1 MKNYQKGLL
10 LLALV
15 PGFGLTSCGDE
26 SPWSGSD
33 ETGGIALNLES
44 DGRLM
49 RHGTRADD
57 TQCPIVPDAN
67 AFGIKLTKSDN
78 TYSKT
83 WSSLDGFNKESEFPI
98 GDYTIE
104 ATYGDVAEQ
113 GFERPCFKGTNTLHV
128 SPGTTTPVNVT
139 ATLANAMVTLRY
151 TDAFL
156 ANYSTYSAAIE
167 TPNHSEPV
175 LFPQGETR
183 SAFID
188 PTGEGYSELVL
199 TLTNDQG
206 QTVNLRPAKFVAQ
219 ARRNYVITVNVTGN
233 VSKGDA
239 VLEIGFEEEVTK
251 ETITIS
257 LGDELFT
264 SPAPE
269 VRPTGF
275 TVGTPVDLME
285 YDELAVSPQFDLYA
299 FGGFSEVNLKVANT
313 NGTYVPAFGSN
324 VNLVNADA
332 TTQAQLA
339 DAGVKVSGLFR
350 NPDKMAVVN
359 VKNFLG
365 NLPAG
370 EYSVKVEVVD
380 ALGRLS
386 TETVENPVELTAN
399 VTKTEYSIVSAGN
412 IDYLANEA
420 QVVVNTNS
428 QQLKNRIKFRVNNAE
443 ATVKSVTEGGAAP
456 APKRT
461 RTRADLPYTYT
472 YTLDVPQ
479 ATTASVAVES
489 SYGKLKATANVAVN
503 GPAYEVVSDAFARF
517 AVFGI
522 ETDNAE
528 MKEYLTK
535 NLTVYNGNAAVTP
548 GNITRDVQNGFIT
561 VKGLSAGKAY
571 EGYILKLND
580 VFEKSV
586 PSFTTE
592 AETDVPNGNF
602 SENGDHIY
610 FNKIETGGKFGT
622 GLAGSTYQWTT
633 TIDRYAPA
641 GWASLNAKTA
651 YSGSNPLNTW
661 FVVPSTYL
669 DNGVCVIRT
678 VGYHHNG
685 TVPDLDKG
693 GLKTYNGKAPGNLE
707 ISEGVLF
714 LGSYSFDGTEH
725 RENGVPFSS
734 RPMSMTFDY
743 KYSPLSGHQA
753 QADLIVLDNN
763 NNVIASQTA
772 YLSASPDMQTRTI
785 NIASYPFGKKASK
798 LYVRFR
804 SMRDDTEP
812 ALNIPSGSSLSISG
826 YNGLTNNIPANEYK
840 AFAVG
845 SVLTLDNVKLG
856 YADAVT
862 VTVASDINNKHKK

>member
-15 PGFGLTSCGDE
+15 PGLGLTSCGDE

-269 VRPTGF
+269 VRPTNF
-275 TVGTPVDLME
+275 TVGTPIDLME

-299 FGGFSEVNLKVANT
+299 FGGFREVNLKVANT

-359 VKNFLG
+359 VKDFLG

-443 ATVKSVTEGGAAP
+443 ATVKSVTESGAAP

-479 ATTASVAVES
+479 ATTAEVAVES
-489 SYGKLKATANVAVN
+489 SYGKLKATANVTVN

-535 NLTVYNGNAAVTP
+535 NLTVYNGSAAVTP

-561 VKGLSAGKAY
+561 VKGLSAGRAY
-571 EGYILKLND
+571 DNISLKLGD
-580 VFEKSV
+580 GFEKQV

-592 AETDVPNGNF
+592 AEVAVPNG
-602 SENGDHIY
+602 D
-610 FNKIETGGKFGT
+610 FGT
-622 GLAGSTYQWTT
+622 AGRRIQIGDLQVGGEYYVTLFTNHHHTSS
-633 TIDRYAPA
+633 IDRTEPQ
-641 GWASLNAKTA
+641 GWATVNDLTA
-651 YSGSNPLNTW
+651 YANSSNKNTW
-661 FVVPSTYL
+661 YIVPSMFL
-669 DNGVCVIRT
+669 DNGVATVRS
-678 VGYHHNG
+678 VGYNHNG
-685 TVPDLDKG
+685 ANIDRTGSAASTTYYSTAAPGDNQLDKASG
-693 GLKTYNGKAPGNLE
+693 E
-707 ISEGVLF
+707 LF
-714 LGSYSFDGTEH
+714 LGTYTFDGTEH
-725 RENGVPFSS
+725 RTKGTAFAS
-734 RPMSMTFDY
+734 RPLSVSFEY
-743 KYSPLSGHQA
+743 KYSPVNGEQA
-753 QADLIVLDNN
+753 QADVEVFDESGMVLASGMTLI
-763 NNVIASQTA
+763 
-772 YLSASPDMQTRTI
+772 SASSNMTTKTI
-785 NIASYPFGKKASK
+785 ELPKYAFGKKAAK
-798 LYVRFR
+798 LYISFR
-804 SMRDDTEP
+804 STKAGTIP
-812 ALNIPSGSSLSISG
+812 AINIPSGGELNEG
-826 YNGLTNNIPANEYK
+826 TGRNGTTLPANTYH
-840 AFAVG
+840 AFAKG
-845 SVLTLDNVKLG
+845 SELTIDNVKVSYDG
-856 YADAVT
+856 VPT
-862 VTVASDINNKHKK
+862 ITK

>member
-15 PGFGLTSCGDE
+15 PGLGLTGCSDE

-33 ETGGIALNLES
+33 DMGGIVLNLES

-83 WSSLDGFNKESEFPI
+83 WSSLEGFNKESEFPI

-104 ATYGDVAEQ
+104 ASYGDVTEQ

-139 ATLANAMVTLRY
+139 ATLANAMVTIKY

-167 TPNHSEPV
+167 TPSHSEPV

-188 PTGEGYSELVL
+188 PTGEGYTELVL

-219 ARRNYVITVNVTGN
+219 PRRNYVITVNVTGN

-275 TVGTPVDLME
+275 TVGTPVELME

-299 FGGFSEVNLKVANT
+299 FGGFSEVNLKVTNT

-386 TETVENPVELTAN
+386 TETVENPVELTAT
-399 VTKTEYSIVSAGN
+399 VTKTEYSIISAGN

-443 ATVKSVTEGGAAP
+443 ATVKSVTEVGAAP

-461 RTRADLPYTYT
+461 RTRAELPYTYT

-489 SYGKLKATANVAVN
+489 SYGKLKATANVTVN

-571 EGYILKLND
+571 EGYSLKLND
-580 VFEKSV
+580 VFEKPV

-610 FNKIETGGKFGT
+610 FNNINTGGAFGT
-622 GLAGSTYQWTT
+622 LITYQWTT

-641 GWASLNAKTA
+641 GWATLNAKTA
-651 YSGSNPLNTW
+651 YSGSNPMNTW
-661 FVVPSTYL
+661 FVEPSTYL
-669 DNGVCVIRT
+669 DNGVCVVRT

-685 TVPDLDKG
+685 TLPAKDTGNG
-693 GLKTYNGKAPGNLE
+693 GFKTYCGNAPGNLN

-714 LGSYSFDGTEH
+714 LGSYNFDGTEH
-725 RENGVPFSS
+725 RENGMAFSS

-743 KYSPLSGHQA
+743 KYSPLNGHQA
-753 QADLIVLDNN
+753 QADLIVLDTNN
-763 NNVIASQTA
+763 DVIASQTA
-772 YLSASPDMQTRTI
+772 YLSACPDMQTRTI
-785 NIASYPFGKKASK
+785 KIASYPFGKKASK

-812 ALNIPSGSSLSISG
+812 ALNIPSGSALSISG
-826 YNGLTNNIPANEYK
+826 YNGATNNIPANEYK

-856 YADAVT
+856 YADAAT
-862 VTVASDINNKHKK
+862 VTAAPRRNNKNK

>member
-1 MKNYQKGLL
+1 M
-10 LLALV
+10 
-15 PGFGLTSCGDE
+15 
-26 SPWSGSD
+26 
-33 ETGGIALNLES
+33 
-44 DGRLM
+44 
-49 RHGTRADD
+49 
-57 TQCPIVPDAN
+57 
-67 AFGIKLTKSDN
+67 
-78 TYSKT
+78 
-83 WSSLDGFNKESEFPI
+83 
-98 GDYTIE
+98 
-104 ATYGDVAEQ
+104 
-113 GFERPCFKGTNTLHV
+113 
-128 SPGTTTPVNVT
+128 NVT

-188 PTGEGYSELVL
+188 PTGEGYTELVL

-219 ARRNYVITVNVTGN
+219 PRRNYVITVNVTGN

-269 VRPTGF
+269 VRPVNF
-275 TVGTPVDLME
+275 TVGTAIDLME
-285 YDELAVSPQFDLYA
+285 YDELPVSPQFDLYA
-299 FGGFSEVNLKVANT
+299 FGGFREVNLKVANT

-420 QVVVNTNS
+420 KVVVNTNS

-443 ATVKSVTEGGAAP
+443 AAVKSVTEGGAAP

-479 ATTASVAVES
+479 ATTAEVAVES
-489 SYGKLKATANVAVN
+489 SYGKLKATANVTVN

-522 ETDNAE
+522 ETENAE

-571 EGYILKLND
+571 EGYSLKLND
-580 VFEKSV
+580 VFEKPV

-592 AETDVPNGNF
+592 AETDVPNGSF

-610 FNKIETGGKFGT
+610 FNKIDTGGKFGT

-714 LGSYSFDGTEH
+714 LGSYSFDGNEH

-763 NNVIASQTA
+763 NNVIASQTE
-772 YLSASPDMQTRTI
+772 YLSACPDMQTRTI
-785 NIASYPFGKKASK
+785 KIANYPFGKKASK

-804 SMRDDTEP
+804 SMRDDTQP
-812 ALNIPSGSSLSISG
+812 ALNIPSGSSLNISG
-826 YNGLTNNIPANEYK
+826 YNGLTNKIPANEYK

-856 YADAVT
+856 YADAAT
-862 VTVASDINNKHKK
+862 VTAAPRRNNKKK

>member
-1 MKNYQKGLL
+1 M
-10 LLALV
+10 ALV
-15 PGFGLTSCGDE
+15 PGLGLTSCGDE

-33 ETGGIALNLES
+33 ETGGIVLNLES

-139 ATLANAMVTLRY
+139 ATLANAMVTIKY

-188 PTGEGYSELVL
+188 PTGEGYTELVL

-219 ARRNYVITVNVTGN
+219 PRRNYVITVNVTGN

-275 TVGTPVDLME
+275 TVGTPVELME

-299 FGGFSEVNLKVANT
+299 FGGFREVNLKVANT
-313 NGTYVPAFGSN
+313 NGTYVPAFGTN
-324 VNLVNADA
+324 VNLINADA
-332 TTQAQLA
+332 TTQVQLA

-359 VKNFLG
+359 VKNFVG

-386 TETVENPVELTAN
+386 TETVENPVELTAT
-399 VTKTEYSIVSAGN
+399 VTKTEYSIISAGN

-461 RTRADLPYTYT
+461 RTRAELPYTYT

-489 SYGKLKATANVAVN
+489 SYGKLKATANVTVN

-561 VKGLSAGKAY
+561 VKGLSAGRAY
-571 EGYILKLND
+571 DNISLKLGD
-580 VFEKSV
+580 GFEKAL

-592 AETDVPNGNF
+592 AEVAVPNG
-602 SENGDHIY
+602 D
-610 FNKIETGGKFGT
+610 FGT
-622 GLAGSTYQWTT
+622 AGRRIQIGGLMVGGEYKVDVGLIKGTYHHTSS
-633 TIDRYAPA
+633 IDRTEPE
-641 GWASLNAKTA
+641 GWATVNDLTA
-651 YSGSNPLNTW
+651 YTNSSNKNTW
-661 FVVPSTYL
+661 FIVPSMFL
-669 DNGVCVIRT
+669 DNGVSVVRS
-678 VGYHHNG
+678 VGYNHNG
-685 TVPDLDKG
+685 ETPATSG
-693 GLKTYNGKAPGNLE
+693 GQFNIKYYCENAPSNSQLEKAAGE
-707 ISEGVLF
+707 LF
-714 LGSYSFDGTEH
+714 LGTYSYDGAEH
-725 RENGVPFSS
+725 RIKGTVFAS
-734 RPMSMTFDY
+734 RPLSVSFDY
-743 KYSPLSGHQA
+743 KYIPVNGEQA
-753 QADLIVLDNN
+753 QADVEVIDESGSVL
-763 NNVIASQTA
+763 ASGSML
-772 YLSASPDMQTRTI
+772 LSASADMQNKTI
-785 NIASYPFGKKASK
+785 RLSNYVFGKKASK
-798 LYVRFR
+798 LYISFR
-804 SMRDDTEP
+804 STKSGAVP
-812 ALNIPSGSSLSISG
+812 AINIPTGGSLDEGQALGNKTISA
-826 YNGLTNNIPANEYK
+826 NGYK
-840 AFAVG
+840 AFAKG
-845 SVLTLDNVKLG
+845 SELTIDNVKVSYDG
-856 YADAVT
+856 VPT
-862 VTVASDINNKHKK
+862 ITK

>member
-15 PGFGLTSCGDE
+15 PGLGLTGCSDE

-33 ETGGIALNLES
+33 DMGGIALNLES

-83 WSSLDGFNKESEFPI
+83 WSSLEGFNKESEFPI
-98 GDYTIE
+98 GDYTVE
-104 ATYGDVAEQ
+104 ATYGDVTEQ

-151 TDAFL
+151 SDTFL

-188 PTGEGYSELVL
+188 PTGEGYTELVL

-219 ARRNYVITVNVTGN
+219 PRRNYVITVNVTGN

-269 VRPTGF
+269 VRAVNF
-275 TVGTPVDLME
+275 TAGTPVELME

-299 FGGFSEVNLKVANT
+299 FGGFREVNLKVANT

-359 VKNFLG
+359 VKDFLG

-399 VTKTEYSIVSAGN
+399 VAKTEYSIVSAGN

-472 YTLDVPQ
+472 YILDVPQ
-479 ATTASVAVES
+479 ATTAAVAIES
-489 SYGKLKATANVAVN
+489 SYGKLKATANVTVN

-522 ETDNAE
+522 ETENTE

-571 EGYILKLND
+571 DNISLKLGD
-580 VFEKSV
+580 GFEKPV

-592 AETDVPNGNF
+592 AETDVPNGSF
-602 SENGDHIY
+602 SNNGDHIY
-610 FNKIETGGKFGT
+610 FTDINTGGKFRAT
-622 GLAGSTYQWTT
+622 LPPDYQHKT
-633 TIDRYAPA
+633 TIDRYEPA
-641 GWASLNAKTA
+641 NWATLNAFTA
-651 YSGSNPLNTW
+651 YAGSTNMNTW

-669 DNGVCVIRT
+669 DGGTCIVRT

-685 TVPDLDKG
+685 TDPARDNFAFA
-693 GLKTYNGKAPGNLE
+693 TYNRNAPGELNRSVGE
-707 ISEGVLF
+707 LF
-714 LGSYSFDGTEH
+714 LGSYSFSGTES
-725 RENGVPFSS
+725 RQNGIDFTA
-734 RPMSMTFDY
+734 RPMTVSFDY
-743 KYSPLSGHQA
+743 KYSPLNGEQA
-753 QADLIVLDNN
+753 QADVQVLDVSNS
-763 NNVIASQTA
+763 VIASHTE
-772 YLSASPDMQTRTI
+772 YLSASADMVTKTI
-785 NIASYPFGKKASK
+785 KIANYPFGKKAAK

-804 SMRDDTEP
+804 SVKEG
-812 ALNIPSGSSLSISG
+812 LNPEISIPTGGDLNDGKTGNSSVD
-826 YNGLTNNIPANEYK
+826 ANSYK
-840 AFAVG
+840 AVAVG

-856 YADAVT
+856 YADAAT
-862 VTVASDINNKHKK
+862 VTAAPRRNNKNK

>member
-15 PGFGLTSCGDE
+15 PGLGLTSCGDE

-98 GDYTIE
+98 GDFTIE

-188 PTGEGYSELVL
+188 PTGEGYTELVL

-219 ARRNYVITVNVTGN
+219 PRRNYVITVNVTGN

-269 VRPTGF
+269 VRPTNF
-275 TVGTPVDLME
+275 TVGTPVELME

-299 FGGFSEVNLKVANT
+299 FGGFREVNLKVANT

-420 QVVVNTNS
+420 KVVVNTNS

-443 ATVKSVTEGGAAP
+443 AAVKSVTEGGAAP

-479 ATTASVAVES
+479 ATTAEVAVES
-489 SYGKLKATANVAVN
+489 SYGKLKATANVTVN

-571 EGYILKLND
+571 EGYSLKLGD
-580 VFEKSV
+580 GFEKPV

-592 AETDVPNGNF
+592 AETDVPNGQF
-602 SENGDHIY
+602 SENGEHIY

-693 GLKTYNGKAPGNLE
+693 GFKTYNGKAPGNLE

-714 LGSYSFDGTEH
+714 LGSYSFDGNEH

-763 NNVIASQTA
+763 NNVIASQTE
-772 YLSASPDMQTRTI
+772 YLSACPDMQTRTI
-785 NIASYPFGKKASK
+785 KIANYPFGKKASK

-804 SMRDDTEP
+804 SMRDDTQP
-812 ALNIPSGSSLSISG
+812 ALNIPSGSSLNISG

-856 YADAVT
+856 YADAAT
-862 VTVASDINNKHKK
+862 VTAAPRRNNKNK

>member
-15 PGFGLTSCGDE
+15 PGLGLTSCGDE

-33 ETGGIALNLES
+33 ETGGIVLNLES

-104 ATYGDVAEQ
+104 ATYGDIAEQ

-139 ATLANAMVTLRY
+139 ATLANAMVTIKY

-188 PTGEGYSELVL
+188 PTGEGYTELVL

-219 ARRNYVITVNVTGN
+219 PRRNYVITVNVTGN

-269 VRPTGF
+269 VRPTRF
-275 TVGTPVDLME
+275 TVGTPVELME

-299 FGGFSEVNLKVANT
+299 FGGFREVNLKVANT
-313 NGTYVPAFGSN
+313 NGTYVPAFGTN
-324 VNLVNADA
+324 VNLINADA

-386 TETVENPVELTAN
+386 TETVENPVELTAT
-399 VTKTEYSIVSAGN
+399 VTKTEYSIISAGN

-443 ATVKSVTEGGAAP
+443 ATIKSVTEGGAAP

-461 RTRADLPYTYT
+461 RTRAELPYTYT

-489 SYGKLKATANVAVN
+489 SYGKLKATANVTVN

-561 VKGLSAGKAY
+561 VKGLSAGRAY
-571 EGYILKLND
+571 EGYSLKLND
-580 VFEKSV
+580 VFEKPV

-592 AETDVPNGNF
+592 AETDVPNGQF
-602 SENGDHIY
+602 SENGEHIY
-610 FNKIETGGKFGT
+610 FNKIETGGKFGVF
-622 GLAGSTYQWTT
+622 GTYQQYSN
-633 TIDRYAPA
+633 IDRYAPA
-641 GWASLNAKTA
+641 GWATLNPLTA
-651 YSGSNPLNTW
+651 YSGSNPQNTW
-661 FVVPSTYL
+661 FIVPSTYI
-669 DNGVCVIRT
+669 DNGACVVRT

-685 TVPDLDKG
+685 TLPNVDRGNQTYCGNAASNL
-693 GLKTYNGKAPGNLE
+693 LKSAGE
-707 ISEGVLF
+707 LF
-714 LGSYSFDGTEH
+714 LGSYSFDGTSN
-725 RENGVPFSS
+725 RENGIPFAS
-734 RPMSMTFDY
+734 RPMSLTFDY
-743 KYSPLSGHQA
+743 KYSPLHGNQA
-753 QADLIVLDNN
+753 QVDIQVFDTSNTL
-763 NNVIASQTA
+763 IASETS
-772 YLSASPDMQTRTI
+772 YLSASADMISHTI
-785 NIASYPFGKKASK
+785 KIANYPFGKKAAK
-798 LYVRFR
+798 LFVQFR
-804 SMRDDTEP
+804 SIRADTDP
-812 ALNIPSGSSLSISG
+812 APNIPSGGGL
-826 YNGLTNNIPANEYK
+826 NGGGVAGSTLATNSYK
-840 AFAVG
+840 AVAVG

-856 YADAVT
+856 YADAAT
-862 VTVASDINNKHKK
+862 VTAAPRRNNKNK

>member
-1 MKNYQKGLL
+1 M
-10 LLALV
+10 ALV
-15 PGFGLTSCGDE
+15 PGLGLTSCGDE

-33 ETGGIALNLES
+33 ETGGIVLNLES

-67 AFGIKLTKSDN
+67 AFSIKLTKSDN

-139 ATLANAMVTLRY
+139 ATLANAMVTIKY

-188 PTGEGYSELVL
+188 PTGEGYTELVL

-219 ARRNYVITVNVTGN
+219 PRRNYVITVNVTGN

-275 TVGTPVDLME
+275 TVGTPVELME

-299 FGGFSEVNLKVANT
+299 FGGFREVNLKVANT
-313 NGTYVPAFGSN
+313 NGTYVPAFGTN
-324 VNLVNADA
+324 VNLINADA
-332 TTQAQLA
+332 TTQVQLA

-386 TETVENPVELTAN
+386 TETVENPVELTAT
-399 VTKTEYSIVSAGN
+399 VTKTEYSIISAGN

-461 RTRADLPYTYT
+461 RTRAELPYTYT

-489 SYGKLKATANVAVN
+489 SYGKLKATANVTVN

-561 VKGLSAGKAY
+561 VKGLSAGRAY
-571 EGYILKLND
+571 DNISLKLGD
-580 VFEKSV
+580 GFEKAV

-592 AETDVPNGNF
+592 AEVAVPNG
-602 SENGDHIY
+602 D
-610 FNKIETGGKFGT
+610 FGT
-622 GLAGSTYQWTT
+622 AGRRIQIGGLMVGGEYKVDVGLIKGTYHHTSS
-633 TIDRYAPA
+633 IDRTEPE
-641 GWASLNAKTA
+641 GWATVNDLTA
-651 YSGSNPLNTW
+651 YTNSSNKNTW
-661 FVVPSTYL
+661 FIVPSMFL
-669 DNGVCVIRT
+669 DNGVSVIRS
-678 VGYHHNG
+678 VGYNHNG
-685 TVPDLDKG
+685 TTPSTSG
-693 GLKTYNGKAPGNLE
+693 GQFNTKYYCENSPSSAQLEKAAGE
-707 ISEGVLF
+707 LF
-714 LGSYSFDGTEH
+714 LGTYSYDGAEH
-725 RENGVPFSS
+725 RIKGTAFSS
-734 RPMSMTFDY
+734 RPLSVSFDY
-743 KYSPLSGHQA
+743 KYIPVNGEQA
-753 QADLIVLDNN
+753 QADVEVIDESGSVL
-763 NNVIASQTA
+763 ASGLML
-772 YLSASPDMQTRTI
+772 LSASADMQNKTI
-785 NIASYPFGKKASK
+785 RLSNYVFGKKASK
-798 LYVRFR
+798 LYINFR
-804 SMRDDTEP
+804 STKSGATP
-812 ALNIPSGSSLSISG
+812 AINIPSGGSLDEGQALGNKTISA
-826 YNGLTNNIPANEYK
+826 NGYK
-840 AFAVG
+840 AFAKG
-845 SVLTLDNVKLG
+845 SELTIDNVKVSYDG
-856 YADAVT
+856 VPT
-862 VTVASDINNKHKK
+862 ITK

>member
-15 PGFGLTSCGDE
+15 PGLGLTSCSDE

-33 ETGGIALNLES
+33 QMGGIALNLES

-83 WSSLDGFNKESEFPI
+83 WSSLEGFNKESEFPI

-104 ATYGDVAEQ
+104 AAYGDVTEQ

-139 ATLANAMVTLRY
+139 ATLANAMVTMRY

-167 TPNHSEPV
+167 TPSHSEPV

-188 PTGEGYSELVL
+188 PTGEGYTELVL

-219 ARRNYVITVNVTGN
+219 PRRNYVITVNVTGN

-269 VRPTGF
+269 VRAVNF
-275 TVGTPVDLME
+275 TVGSPVDLME

-299 FGGFSEVNLKVANT
+299 FGGFREVNLKVANT

-359 VKNFLG
+359 VKDFLG

-399 VTKTEYSIVSAGN
+399 VAKTEYSIVSAGN

-443 ATVKSVTEGGAAP
+443 ATIKSVTEGGAAP

-479 ATTASVAVES
+479 ATTAAVAIES
-489 SYGKLKATANVAVN
+489 AYGKLKATANVTVN
-503 GPAYEVVSDAFARF
+503 GPAYEVVPDAFARF

-522 ETDNAE
+522 ETENAE

-535 NLTVYNGNAAVTP
+535 NLSVYNGSAAVTP

-561 VKGLSAGKAY
+561 VKGLSAGRAY
-571 EGYILKLND
+571 EGYSLKLND
-580 VFEKSV
+580 VFEKPV

-610 FNKIETGGKFGT
+610 FNNINTGGAFGT
-622 GLAGSTYQWTT
+622 IITYQWTT

-641 GWASLNAKTA
+641 GWATLNAKTA
-651 YSGSNPLNTW
+651 YSGSNPMNTW
-661 FVVPSTYL
+661 FVEPSTYL
-669 DNGVCVIRT
+669 DNGVCVVRT

-685 TVPDLDKG
+685 TLPAKDTGNG
-693 GLKTYNGKAPGNLE
+693 GFKTYSGNAPGNLN

-785 NIASYPFGKKASK
+785 KIANYPFGKKASK

-812 ALNIPSGSSLSISG
+812 ALNIPSGSALSISG
-826 YNGLTNNIPANEYK
+826 YNGATNNIPTNEYK

-856 YADAVT
+856 YADAAAVT
-862 VTVASDINNKHKK
+862 AAPRRNNKKK

>member
-15 PGFGLTSCGDE
+15 PGLGLTGCSDE

-33 ETGGIALNLES
+33 DMGGIALNLES

-83 WSSLDGFNKESEFPI
+83 WSSLEGFNKESEFPI

-104 ATYGDVAEQ
+104 ASYGDVTEQ

-139 ATLANAMVTLRY
+139 ATLANAMVTMRY

-167 TPNHSEPV
+167 TPSHSEPV

-188 PTGEGYSELVL
+188 PTGEGYTELVL

-219 ARRNYVITVNVTGN
+219 PRRNYVITVNVTGN

-275 TVGTPVDLME
+275 TVGTPVELME

-299 FGGFSEVNLKVANT
+299 FGGFREVNLKVANT

-359 VKNFLG
+359 VKGFLG

-386 TETVENPVELTAN
+386 TETVENPVELKAN

-479 ATTASVAVES
+479 ATTAAVAIES
-489 SYGKLKATANVAVN
+489 SYGKLKATANVTVN

-535 NLTVYNGNAAVTP
+535 NLTVYNGSAAVTP

-571 EGYILKLND
+571 EGYSLKLGD
-580 VFEKSV
+580 GFEKPV

-592 AETDVPNGNF
+592 AEVAVPNG
-602 SENGDHIY
+602 D
-610 FNKIETGGKFGT
+610 FGT
-622 GLAGSTYQWTT
+622 AGRRIQIGGLMVGGEYKVDAGFIKGTYHHTSS
-633 TIDRYAPA
+633 IDRTEPE
-641 GWASLNAKTA
+641 GWATVNDLTA
-651 YSGSNPLNTW
+651 YTNSSNKNTW
-661 FVVPSTYL
+661 FIAPSMFL
-669 DNGVCVIRT
+669 DNGVSVIRS
-678 VGYHHNG
+678 VGYNHNG
-685 TVPDLDKG
+685 TTPSTSG
-693 GLKTYNGKAPGNLE
+693 GQFNTKYYCENAPSSAQLEKAAGE
-707 ISEGVLF
+707 LF
-714 LGSYSFDGTEH
+714 LGSYSYDGTEH
-725 RENGVPFSS
+725 RIKGTAFSS
-734 RPMSMTFDY
+734 RPLSVSFDY
-743 KYSPLSGHQA
+743 KYIPVNGEQA
-753 QADLIVLDNN
+753 QADVEVIDESGSVL
-763 NNVIASQTA
+763 ASGLML
-772 YLSASPDMQTRTI
+772 LSASADMQNKTI
-785 NIASYPFGKKASK
+785 RLSNYVFGKKASK
-798 LYVRFR
+798 LYINFR
-804 SMRDDTEP
+804 STKSGATP
-812 ALNIPSGSSLSISG
+812 AINIPSGGSLDEGQALGNKTISA
-826 YNGLTNNIPANEYK
+826 NGYK
-840 AFAVG
+840 AFAKG
-845 SVLTLDNVKLG
+845 SELTIDNVKVSYDG
-856 YADAVT
+856 VPT
-862 VTVASDINNKHKK
+862 ITK

>member
-15 PGFGLTSCGDE
+15 PGLGLTSCGDE

-33 ETGGIALNLES
+33 ETGGIALSLES

-104 ATYGDVAEQ
+104 ATYGDVTEQ

-128 SPGTTTPVNVT
+128 SPGATTPVSVT

-269 VRPTGF
+269 VRPVNF
-275 TVGTPVDLME
+275 TVGTAINLME
-285 YDELAVSPQFDLYA
+285 YDELPVSPQFDLYA
-299 FGGFSEVNLKVANT
+299 FGGFSEVNLKVTNT

-420 QVVVNTNS
+420 KVVVNTNS
-428 QQLKNRIKFRVNNAE
+428 QQLKNRIRFRVNNAE
-443 ATVKSVTEGGAAP
+443 ATVKSVTEGAATP

-479 ATTASVAVES
+479 ATTAEVAVES
-489 SYGKLKATANVAVN
+489 SYGKLKATANVTVN

-535 NLTVYNGNAAVTP
+535 NLTVYNGSAAVTP

-561 VKGLSAGKAY
+561 VKGLSAGRAY
-571 EGYILKLND
+571 EGYSLKLGD
-580 VFEKSV
+580 GFEKAV

-592 AETDVPNGNF
+592 AEVAVPNG
-602 SENGDHIY
+602 D
-610 FNKIETGGKFGT
+610 FGT
-622 GLAGSTYQWTT
+622 TGRSIQIGGLMVGGEYKVDAGFIKGTYHHTSS
-633 TIDRYAPA
+633 IDRTEPE
-641 GWASLNAKTA
+641 GWATVNDLTANAN
-651 YSGSNPLNTW
+651 SSNKNTW
-661 FVVPSTYL
+661 FVVPSMFL
-669 DNGVCVIRT
+669 DNGVSVIRS
-678 VGYHHNG
+678 VGYNHNG
-685 TVPDLDKG
+685 TTPSTSG
-693 GLKTYNGKAPGNLE
+693 GQFNTKYYCENSPSSAQLEKAAGE
-707 ISEGVLF
+707 LF
-714 LGSYSFDGTEH
+714 LGSYSYDGTEH
-725 RENGVPFSS
+725 RVKGTSFTS
-734 RPMSMTFDY
+734 RPVSVSFDY
-743 KYSPLSGHQA
+743 KYIPLNQEQA
-753 QADLIVLDNN
+753 QADVEVLDESGS
-763 NNVIASQTA
+763 VLASGSVL
-772 YLSASPDMQTRTI
+772 LSASADMQNKSI
-785 NIASYPFGKKASK
+785 ILSGYSFGRKAKK
-798 LYVRFR
+798 LYISFR
-804 SMRDDTEP
+804 STKSGVTP
-812 ALNIPSGSSLSISG
+812 AINIPSGNALNENQDLGNKTISA
-826 YNGLTNNIPANEYK
+826 NGYK
-840 AFAVG
+840 AFAKG
-845 SVLTLDNVKLG
+845 SELTIDNVKVSYDG
-856 YADAVT
+856 VPT
-862 VTVASDINNKHKK
+862 ITK

>member
-15 PGFGLTSCGDE
+15 PGLGLTSCGDE

-33 ETGGIALNLES
+33 ETGGIVLNLES

-139 ATLANAMVTLRY
+139 ATLANAMVTIKY

-167 TPNHSEPV
+167 TPNNSEPV

-188 PTGEGYSELVL
+188 PTGEGYTELVL
-199 TLTNDQG
+199 SLTNDQG

-219 ARRNYVITVNVTGN
+219 PRRNYVITVNVTGN

-275 TVGTPVDLME
+275 TVGTPVELME
-285 YDELAVSPQFDLYA
+285 YDELAESPQFDLYA
-299 FGGFSEVNLKVANT
+299 FGGFREVNLKVANT
-313 NGTYVPAFGSN
+313 NGTYVPAFGTN
-324 VNLVNADA
+324 VNLINADA

-386 TETVENPVELTAN
+386 TETVENPVELTAT
-399 VTKTEYSIVSAGN
+399 VTKTEYSIISAGN

-443 ATVKSVTEGGAAP
+443 ATIKSVTEGGAAP

-461 RTRADLPYTYT
+461 RTRAELPYTYT

-489 SYGKLKATANVAVN
+489 SYGKLKATVNVTVN

-561 VKGLSAGKAY
+561 VKGLSAGRAY
-571 EGYILKLND
+571 EGYSLKLND

-592 AETDVPNGNF
+592 TETDVPNGNF

-622 GLAGSTYQWTT
+622 GIAGSTYQWTT

-693 GLKTYNGKAPGNLE
+693 AFKTYNGKAPGNLE

-743 KYSPLSGHQA
+743 KYSPLDGHQA
-753 QADLIVLDNN
+753 QADLIVLDSDNN
-763 NNVIASQTA
+763 EIARETA
-772 YLSASPDMQTRTI
+772 YLSISPDMQTRTI
-785 NIASYPFGKKASK
+785 KIANYPFGRKAAK

-804 SMRDDTEP
+804 SMRDDTTP
-812 ALNIPSGSSLSISG
+812 SLNIPSGRSLEISG
-826 YNGLTNNIPANEYK
+826 HNGASNKIPANEYK

-856 YADAVT
+856 YADAAT
-862 VTVASDINNKHKK
+862 VTAAPRRNNKNK

>member
-15 PGFGLTSCGDE
+15 PGLGLTGCSDE

-33 ETGGIALNLES
+33 DMGGIALNLES

-83 WSSLDGFNKESEFPI
+83 WSSLEGFNKESEFPI
-98 GDYTIE
+98 GDYTVE
-104 ATYGDVAEQ
+104 AAYGDVTEQ

-188 PTGEGYSELVL
+188 PTGEGYTELVL
-199 TLTNDQG
+199 TLTNDQS

-219 ARRNYVITVNVTGN
+219 PRRNYVITVNVTGN

-239 VLEIGFEEEVTK
+239 VLEIGFEEEVTQ

-269 VRPTGF
+269 VRAVNF
-275 TVGTPVDLME
+275 TAGTTVELME
-285 YDELAVSPQFDLYA
+285 FDELAVSPQFDLYA
-299 FGGFSEVNLKVANT
+299 FGGFREVNLKVANT

-359 VKNFLG
+359 VKDFLG

-399 VTKTEYSIVSAGN
+399 VAKTEYSIVSAGN

-443 ATVKSVTEGGAAP
+443 ATIKSVTEGGAAP

-479 ATTASVAVES
+479 ATTAAVAIES
-489 SYGKLKATANVAVN
+489 SYGKLKATANVTVN

-535 NLTVYNGNAAVTP
+535 NLTVYNGSAAVTP

-561 VKGLSAGKAY
+561 VKGLSAGRAY
-571 EGYILKLND
+571 DNISLKLGD
-580 VFEKSV
+580 GFEKAV

-592 AETDVPNGNF
+592 AEVAVPNG
-602 SENGDHIY
+602 D
-610 FNKIETGGKFGT
+610 FGT
-622 GLAGSTYQWTT
+622 AGRRIQIGGLMVGGEYKVDAGIIKGTYHHTSS
-633 TIDRYAPA
+633 IDRTEPE
-641 GWASLNAKTA
+641 GWATVNDLTA
-651 YSGSNPLNTW
+651 YTNSSNKNTW
-661 FVVPSTYL
+661 FIVPSMFL
-669 DNGVCVIRT
+669 DNGVSVIRS
-678 VGYHHNG
+678 VGYNHNG
-685 TVPDLDKG
+685 TTPSTSG
-693 GLKTYNGKAPGNLE
+693 GQFNIKYYCENAPSSAQLEKAAGE
-707 ISEGVLF
+707 LF
-714 LGSYSFDGTEH
+714 LGSYSYDGTEH
-725 RENGVPFSS
+725 RIKGTAFSS
-734 RPMSMTFDY
+734 RPLSVSFDY
-743 KYSPLSGHQA
+743 KYIPVNGEQA
-753 QADLIVLDNN
+753 QADVEVIDESGSVL
-763 NNVIASQTA
+763 ASGLML
-772 YLSASPDMQTRTI
+772 LSASADMQNKTI
-785 NIASYPFGKKASK
+785 RLSNYVFGKKASK
-798 LYVRFR
+798 LYINFR
-804 SMRDDTEP
+804 STKSGATP
-812 ALNIPSGSSLSISG
+812 AINIPSGGSLDEGQALGNKTISA
-826 YNGLTNNIPANEYK
+826 NGYK
-840 AFAVG
+840 AFAKG
-845 SVLTLDNVKLG
+845 SELTIDNVKVSYDG
-856 YADAVT
+856 VPT
-862 VTVASDINNKHKK
+862 ITK

>member
-15 PGFGLTSCGDE
+15 PGLGLTGCSDE

-33 ETGGIALNLES
+33 DMGGIALNLES

-83 WSSLDGFNKESEFPI
+83 WSSLEGFNKESEFPI

-104 ATYGDVAEQ
+104 AAYGDVTEQ

-151 TDAFL
+151 SDTFL

-167 TPNHSEPV
+167 TPSHSEPV

-188 PTGEGYSELVL
+188 PTGEGYTELVL

-219 ARRNYVITVNVTGN
+219 PRRNYVITVNVTGN

-239 VLEIGFEEEVTK
+239 VLEIGFEEEVTQ

-269 VRPTGF
+269 VRAVNF
-275 TVGTPVDLME
+275 TAGTPVELME

-299 FGGFSEVNLKVANT
+299 FGGFREVNLKVANA

-324 VNLVNADA
+324 ANLVNADA

-359 VKNFLG
+359 VKDFLG

-399 VTKTEYSIVSAGN
+399 VAKTEYSIVSAGN

-479 ATTASVAVES
+479 ATTAAVAIES
-489 SYGKLKATANVAVN
+489 SYGKLKATANVTVN

-535 NLTVYNGNAAVTP
+535 NLTVYNGSAAVTP

-571 EGYILKLND
+571 EGYSLKLGD
-580 VFEKSV
+580 GFEKPV

-592 AETDVPNGNF
+592 TEAAVPNG
-602 SENGDHIY
+602 D
-610 FNKIETGGKFGT
+610 FGT
-622 GLAGSTYQWTT
+622 AGRRIQIGGLMVGGEYKVDAGFIKGTYHHTSSINRT
-633 TIDRYAPA
+633 EPE
-641 GWASLNAKTA
+641 GWATVNDLTA
-651 YSGSNPLNTW
+651 YTNSSNKNTW
-661 FVVPSTYL
+661 FIAPSMFL
-669 DNGVCVIRT
+669 DNGVSVIRS
-678 VGYHHNG
+678 VGYNHNG
-685 TVPDLDKG
+685 TTPSTSG
-693 GLKTYNGKAPGNLE
+693 GQFNTKYYCENAPSSAQLEKAAGE
-707 ISEGVLF
+707 LF
-714 LGSYSFDGTEH
+714 LGSYSYDGTEH
-725 RENGVPFSS
+725 RAKGTSFSS
-734 RPMSMTFDY
+734 RPVSVSFDY
-743 KYSPLSGHQA
+743 KYIPLNQEQA
-753 QADLIVLDNN
+753 QADVEVLDESGS
-763 NNVIASQTA
+763 VLASGSVL
-772 YLSASPDMQTRTI
+772 LSASADMQNKSI
-785 NIASYPFGKKASK
+785 ILSGYSFGRKAKK
-798 LYVRFR
+798 LYISFR
-804 SMRDDTEP
+804 STKSGVAP
-812 ALNIPSGSSLSISG
+812 AINIPSGNALNENQELGNKTISA
-826 YNGLTNNIPANEYK
+826 NGYK
-840 AFAVG
+840 AFAKG
-845 SVLTLDNVKLG
+845 SELTIDNVKVSYDG
-856 YADAVT
+856 VPT
-862 VTVASDINNKHKK
+862 ITK

>member
-15 PGFGLTSCGDE
+15 PGLGLTGCGDE

-33 ETGGIALNLES
+33 DMGGIVLNLES

-83 WSSLDGFNKESEFPI
+83 WSSLEGFNKESEFPI

-104 ATYGDVAEQ
+104 ASYGDVTEQ

-139 ATLANAMVTLRY
+139 ATLANAMVTMRY

-188 PTGEGYSELVL
+188 PTGEGYTELVL

-219 ARRNYVITVNVTGN
+219 PRRNYVITVNVTGN

-269 VRPTGF
+269 VRAVNF
-275 TVGTPVDLME
+275 TVGSPVDLME

-299 FGGFSEVNLKVANT
+299 FGGFREVNLKVANT

-359 VKNFLG
+359 VKDFLG

-399 VTKTEYSIVSAGN
+399 VAKTEYSIVSAGN

-443 ATVKSVTEGGAAP
+443 ATIKSVTEGGAAP

-479 ATTASVAVES
+479 ATTAAVAIES
-489 SYGKLKATANVAVN
+489 SYGKLKATANVTVN

-535 NLTVYNGNAAVTP
+535 NLTVYNGSAAVTP

-571 EGYILKLND
+571 EGYSLKLGD
-580 VFEKSV
+580 GFEKPV

-592 AETDVPNGNF
+592 AEVAVPNGDFANAGRRIQI
-602 SENGDHIY
+602 GDLQV
-610 FNKIETGGKFGT
+610 GGEYKVDAGLIKGT
-622 GLAGSTYQWTT
+622 YHHTSS
-633 TIDRYAPA
+633 IDRTEPE
-641 GWASLNAKTA
+641 GWATVNDLTA
-651 YSGSNPLNTW
+651 YTNSSNKNTW
-661 FVVPSTYL
+661 FIVPSMFL
-669 DNGVCVIRT
+669 DNGVSVIRS
-678 VGYHHNG
+678 VGYNHNG
-685 TVPDLDKG
+685 TTPSTSG
-693 GLKTYNGKAPGNLE
+693 GQFNIKYYCENAPSSAQLEKAAGE
-707 ISEGVLF
+707 LF
-714 LGSYSFDGTEH
+714 LGSYSYDGTEH
-725 RENGVPFSS
+725 RIKGTAFSS
-734 RPMSMTFDY
+734 RPLSVSFDY
-743 KYSPLSGHQA
+743 KYIPVNGEQA
-753 QADLIVLDNN
+753 QADVEVIDESGSVL
-763 NNVIASQTA
+763 ASGLML
-772 YLSASPDMQTRTI
+772 LSASADMQNKTI
-785 NIASYPFGKKASK
+785 RLSNYVFGKKASK
-798 LYVRFR
+798 LYINFR
-804 SMRDDTEP
+804 STKSGATP
-812 ALNIPSGSSLSISG
+812 AINIPSGGLLDEGQALGNKTISA
-826 YNGLTNNIPANEYK
+826 NGYK
-840 AFAVG
+840 AFAKG
-845 SVLTLDNVKLG
+845 SELTIDNVKVSYDG
-856 YADAVT
+856 VPT
-862 VTVASDINNKHKK
+862 ITK

>member
-15 PGFGLTSCGDE
+15 PGLGLTSCGDE

-33 ETGGIALNLES
+33 ETGGIVLNLES

-104 ATYGDVAEQ
+104 ATYGDIAEQ

-139 ATLANAMVTLRY
+139 ATLANAMVTIKY

-188 PTGEGYSELVL
+188 PTGEGYTELVL
-199 TLTNDQG
+199 TLTNDKG

-219 ARRNYVITVNVTGN
+219 PRRNYVITVNVTGN

-269 VRPTGF
+269 VRPVKFTTG
-275 TVGTPVDLME
+275 TAIDLME
-285 YDELAVSPQFDLYA
+285 YDELPVSPQFDLYA
-299 FGGFSEVNLKVANT
+299 FGGFSEVNLKVTNT
-313 NGTYVPAFGSN
+313 NGTYVPAFGTN
-324 VNLVNADA
+324 VNLINADA

-386 TETVENPVELTAN
+386 TETVENPVELTAT

-443 ATVKSVTEGGAAP
+443 ATIKSVTEGGAAP

-461 RTRADLPYTYT
+461 RTRAELPYTYT

-489 SYGKLKATANVAVN
+489 SYGKLKATANVTVN

-561 VKGLSAGKAY
+561 VKGLSAGRAY
-571 EGYILKLND
+571 DNISLKLGD
-580 VFEKSV
+580 GFEKAV

-592 AETDVPNGNF
+592 AEVAVPNG
-602 SENGDHIY
+602 D
-610 FNKIETGGKFGT
+610 FGT
-622 GLAGSTYQWTT
+622 TGRRIQIGGLQVGGEYRVGITYHHTSS
-633 TIDRYAPA
+633 IDRTEPE
-641 GWASLNAKTA
+641 GWATVNDLTA
-651 YSGSNPLNTW
+651 YANSSNKNTW
-661 FVVPSTYL
+661 FIVPSMFL
-669 DNGVCVIRT
+669 DNGVATIRS
-678 VGYHHNG
+678 VGYNHNG
-685 TVPDLDKG
+685 TTPSRSSG
-693 GLKTYNGKAPGNLE
+693 ATTYYCTNAPSDSQLEKAAGE
-707 ISEGVLF
+707 LF
-714 LGSYSFDGTEH
+714 LGTYSYDGTEH
-725 RENGVPFSS
+725 RTNGTAFAS
-734 RPMSMTFDY
+734 RPVSVSFEY
-743 KYSPLSGHQA
+743 KYTPVNGEQA
-753 QADLIVLDNN
+753 QADVEVMDESGAILTSGTML
-763 NNVIASQTA
+763 
-772 YLSASPDMQTRTI
+772 LSAAPNMTTKTI
-785 NIASYPFGKKASK
+785 NLPQYAFGKKAAK
-798 LYVRFR
+798 LYIGFR
-804 SMRDDTEP
+804 STKSGVTP
-812 ALNIPSGSSLSISG
+812 AINIPSGSDLNEGQSLGNKTISA
-826 YNGLTNNIPANEYK
+826 NNYH
-840 AFAVG
+840 AFAKG
-845 SVLTLDNVKLG
+845 SELTVDNVKVSYDG
-856 YADAVT
+856 VPT
-862 VTVASDINNKHKK
+862 ITK

>member
-15 PGFGLTSCGDE
+15 PGLGLTGCSDE

-33 ETGGIALNLES
+33 QMGGIALNLES

-83 WSSLDGFNKESEFPI
+83 WSSLEGFNKESEFPI

-104 ATYGDVAEQ
+104 AAYGDVTEQ

-139 ATLANAMVTLRY
+139 ATLANAMVTMRY

-188 PTGEGYSELVL
+188 PTGEGYTELVL

-219 ARRNYVITVNVTGN
+219 PRRNYVITVNVTGN

-275 TVGTPVDLME
+275 TVGTPVELME

-299 FGGFSEVNLKVANT
+299 FGGFREVNLKVTNT

-359 VKNFLG
+359 VKDFLG

-399 VTKTEYSIVSAGN
+399 VAKTEYSIISAGN

-461 RTRADLPYTYT
+461 RTRAELPYTYT

-489 SYGKLKATANVAVN
+489 SYGKLKATANVTVN

-561 VKGLSAGKAY
+561 VKGLSAGRAY
-571 EGYILKLND
+571 EGYSLKLND
-580 VFEKSV
+580 VFEKPV

-610 FNKIETGGKFGT
+610 FNNINTGGAFGT
-622 GLAGSTYQWTT
+622 LITYQWTT

-641 GWASLNAKTA
+641 GWATLNAKTA
-651 YSGSNPLNTW
+651 YSGSNPMNTW
-661 FVVPSTYL
+661 FVEPSTYL
-669 DNGVCVIRT
+669 DNGVCVVRT

-685 TVPDLDKG
+685 TLPAKDTGNG
-693 GLKTYNGKAPGNLE
+693 GFKTYSGNAPGNLN

-785 NIASYPFGKKASK
+785 KIANYPFGKKASK

-812 ALNIPSGSSLSISG
+812 ALNIPSGSALSISG
-826 YNGLTNNIPANEYK
+826 YNGATNNIPTNEYK

-856 YADAVT
+856 YADAAT
-862 VTVASDINNKHKK
+862 VTAAPRRNNKNK

>member
-15 PGFGLTSCGDE
+15 PGLGLTGCSDE

-33 ETGGIALNLES
+33 DMGGIALNLES

-83 WSSLDGFNKESEFPI
+83 WSSLEGFNKESEFPI

-104 ATYGDVAEQ
+104 ASYGDVTEQ

-139 ATLANAMVTLRY
+139 ATLANAMVTIKY

-188 PTGEGYSELVL
+188 PSGEGYTELVL

-219 ARRNYVITVNVTGN
+219 PRRNYVITVNVTGN

-275 TVGTPVDLME
+275 TVGTPVELME

-299 FGGFSEVNLKVANT
+299 FGGFREVNLKVANT
-313 NGTYVPAFGSN
+313 NGTYVPAFGLN

-359 VKNFLG
+359 VKGFLG

-386 TETVENPVELTAN
+386 TETVENPVELTAT
-399 VTKTEYSIVSAGN
+399 VTKTEYSIISAGN

-461 RTRADLPYTYT
+461 RTRAELPYTYT

-489 SYGKLKATANVAVN
+489 SYGKLKATANVTVN

-561 VKGLSAGKAY
+561 VKGLSAGRAY
-571 EGYILKLND
+571 DGYSLKLGD
-580 VFEKSV
+580 GFEKPV

-592 AETDVPNGNF
+592 AEVAVPNG
-602 SENGDHIY
+602 D
-610 FNKIETGGKFGT
+610 FGT
-622 GLAGSTYQWTT
+622 AGRRIQIGGLMVGGEYKVDAGIIKGTYHHTSS
-633 TIDRYAPA
+633 IDRTEPE
-641 GWASLNAKTA
+641 GWATVNDLTA
-651 YSGSNPLNTW
+651 YTNSSNKNTW
-661 FVVPSTYL
+661 FIAPSMFL
-669 DNGVCVIRT
+669 DNGVSVIRS
-678 VGYHHNG
+678 VGYNHNG
-685 TVPDLDKG
+685 TTPSTSG
-693 GLKTYNGKAPGNLE
+693 GQFNTKYYCENAPSSAQLEKAAGE
-707 ISEGVLF
+707 LF
-714 LGSYSFDGTEH
+714 LGTYSYDGAEH
-725 RENGVPFSS
+725 RIKGTAFSS
-734 RPMSMTFDY
+734 RPLSVSFDY
-743 KYSPLSGHQA
+743 KYIPVNGEQA
-753 QADLIVLDNN
+753 QADVEVIDESGSVL
-763 NNVIASQTA
+763 ASGLML
-772 YLSASPDMQTRTI
+772 LSASADMQNKTI
-785 NIASYPFGKKASK
+785 RLSNYVFGKKASK
-798 LYVRFR
+798 LYINFR
-804 SMRDDTEP
+804 STKSGATP
-812 ALNIPSGSSLSISG
+812 AINIPSGGSLDEGQALGNKTISA
-826 YNGLTNNIPANEYK
+826 NGYK
-840 AFAVG
+840 AFAKG
-845 SVLTLDNVKLG
+845 SELTIDNVKVSYDG
-856 YADAVT
+856 VPT
-862 VTVASDINNKHKK
+862 ITK

>member
-15 PGFGLTSCGDE
+15 PGLGLTSCGDE

-33 ETGGIALNLES
+33 ETGGIVLNLES

-104 ATYGDVAEQ
+104 ATYGDIAEQ

-139 ATLANAMVTLRY
+139 ATLANAMVTIKY

-188 PTGEGYSELVL
+188 PTGEGYTELVL

-219 ARRNYVITVNVTGN
+219 PRRNYVITVNVTGN

-275 TVGTPVDLME
+275 TVGTPVELME

-299 FGGFSEVNLKVANT
+299 FGGFREVNLKVANT
-313 NGTYVPAFGSN
+313 NGTYVPAFGTN
-324 VNLVNADA
+324 VNLINADA

-339 DAGVKVSGLFR
+339 GAGVKVSGLFR

-386 TETVENPVELTAN
+386 TETVENPVELTAT
-399 VTKTEYSIVSAGN
+399 VTKTGYSIISAGN

-461 RTRADLPYTYT
+461 RTRAELPYTYT

-489 SYGKLKATANVAVN
+489 SYGKLK
-503 GPAYEVVSDAFARF
+503 P
-517 AVFGI
+517 
-522 ETDNAE
+522 
-528 MKEYLTK
+528 
-535 NLTVYNGNAAVTP
+535 
-548 GNITRDVQNGFIT
+548 
-561 VKGLSAGKAY
+561 
-571 EGYILKLND
+571 
-580 VFEKSV
+580 
-586 PSFTTE
+586 
-592 AETDVPNGNF
+592 
-602 SENGDHIY
+602 
-610 FNKIETGGKFGT
+610 
-622 GLAGSTYQWTT
+622 
-633 TIDRYAPA
+633 
-641 GWASLNAKTA
+641 
-651 YSGSNPLNTW
+651 
-661 FVVPSTYL
+661 
-669 DNGVCVIRT
+669 
-678 VGYHHNG
+678 
-685 TVPDLDKG
+685 
-693 GLKTYNGKAPGNLE
+693 
-707 ISEGVLF
+707 
-714 LGSYSFDGTEH
+714 
-725 RENGVPFSS
+725 
-734 RPMSMTFDY
+734 RPT
-743 KYSPLSGHQA
+743 
-753 QADLIVLDNN
+753 
-763 NNVIASQTA
+763 
-772 YLSASPDMQTRTI
+772 
-785 NIASYPFGKKASK
+785 
-798 LYVRFR
+798 
-804 SMRDDTEP
+804 
-812 ALNIPSGSSLSISG
+812 
-826 YNGLTNNIPANEYK
+826 
-840 AFAVG
+840 
-845 SVLTLDNVKLG
+845 
-856 YADAVT
+856 
-862 VTVASDINNKHKK
+862 

>member
-15 PGFGLTSCGDE
+15 PGLGLTSCGDE

-33 ETGGIALNLES
+33 ETGGIVLNLES

-139 ATLANAMVTLRY
+139 ATLANAMVTIKY

-188 PTGEGYSELVL
+188 PTGDGYTELVL

-219 ARRNYVITVNVTGN
+219 PRRNYVITVNVTGN

-275 TVGTPVDLME
+275 TVDTPVELME

-299 FGGFSEVNLKVANT
+299 FGGFREVNLKVANT
-313 NGTYVPAFGSN
+313 NGTYVPAFGTN
-324 VNLVNADA
+324 VNLINADA
-332 TTQAQLA
+332 TTQVQLA

-386 TETVENPVELTAN
+386 TETVENPVELTAT
-399 VTKTEYSIVSAGN
+399 VTKTEYSIISAGN

-461 RTRADLPYTYT
+461 RTRAELPYTYT

-489 SYGKLKATANVAVN
+489 SYGKLKATANVTVN

-561 VKGLSAGKAY
+561 VKGLSAGRAY
-571 EGYILKLND
+571 DNISLKLGD
-580 VFEKSV
+580 GFEKAV

-592 AETDVPNGNF
+592 AEVAVPNG
-602 SENGDHIY
+602 D
-610 FNKIETGGKFGT
+610 FGT
-622 GLAGSTYQWTT
+622 AGRRIQIGGLMVGGEYKVDVGLIKGTYHHTSS
-633 TIDRYAPA
+633 IDRTEPE
-641 GWASLNAKTA
+641 GWATVNDLTA
-651 YSGSNPLNTW
+651 YTNSSNKNTW
-661 FVVPSTYL
+661 FIVPSMFL
-669 DNGVCVIRT
+669 DNGVSVIRS
-678 VGYHHNG
+678 VGYNHNG
-685 TVPDLDKG
+685 TTPSTSG
-693 GLKTYNGKAPGNLE
+693 GQFNTKYYCENSPSSAQLEKAAGE
-707 ISEGVLF
+707 LF
-714 LGSYSFDGTEH
+714 LGTYSYDGAEH
-725 RENGVPFSS
+725 RIKGTAFSS
-734 RPMSMTFDY
+734 RPLSVSFDY
-743 KYSPLSGHQA
+743 KYIPVNGEQA
-753 QADLIVLDNN
+753 QADVEVIDESGSVL
-763 NNVIASQTA
+763 ASGLML
-772 YLSASPDMQTRTI
+772 LSASADMQNKTI
-785 NIASYPFGKKASK
+785 RLSNYVFGKKASK
-798 LYVRFR
+798 LYINFR
-804 SMRDDTEP
+804 STKSGATP
-812 ALNIPSGSSLSISG
+812 AINIPSGGSLDEGQALGNKTISA
-826 YNGLTNNIPANEYK
+826 NGYK
-840 AFAVG
+840 AFAKG
-845 SVLTLDNVKLG
+845 SELTIDNVKVSYDG
-856 YADAVT
+856 VPT
-862 VTVASDINNKHKK
+862 ITK

>member
-10 LLALV
+10 LLALL
-15 PGFGLTSCGDE
+15 PGLGLTSCGDE

-33 ETGGIALNLES
+33 QMGGIALNLES

-83 WSSLDGFNKESEFPI
+83 WSSLEGFNKESEFPI

-104 ATYGDVAEQ
+104 AAYGDVTEQ

-139 ATLANAMVTLRY
+139 ATLANAMVTMRY

-188 PTGEGYSELVL
+188 PTGEGYTELVL
-199 TLTNDQG
+199 TLTNDQS

-219 ARRNYVITVNVTGN
+219 PRRNYVITVNVTGN

-239 VLEIGFEEEVTK
+239 VLEIGFEEEVTQ

-269 VRPTGF
+269 VRAVNF
-275 TVGTPVDLME
+275 TAGTPVELME
-285 YDELAVSPQFDLYA
+285 FDELSVSPQFDLYA
-299 FGGFSEVNLKVANT
+299 FGGFREVNLKVANT

-359 VKNFLG
+359 VKDFLS

-443 ATVKSVTEGGAAP
+443 ATIKSVTEGGAAP

-479 ATTASVAVES
+479 ATTAAVAIES
-489 SYGKLKATANVAVN
+489 SYGKLKATANVTVN

-522 ETDNAE
+522 ETENVE

-535 NLTVYNGNAAVTP
+535 NLTVYNGSAAVTP
-548 GNITRDVQNGFIT
+548 GNITRDVQNGLIT

-571 EGYILKLND
+571 EGYSLKLGD
-580 VFEKSV
+580 GFEKQV

-592 AETDVPNGNF
+592 AEAAVPNG
-602 SENGDHIY
+602 D
-610 FNKIETGGKFGT
+610 FGT
-622 GLAGSTYQWTT
+622 AGRRIQIGDLWVGGEYKVDAGFIKGTYHHTSS
-633 TIDRYAPA
+633 IDRTEPE
-641 GWASLNAKTA
+641 GWATVNDLTANAN
-651 YSGSNPLNTW
+651 SSNKNTW
-661 FVVPSTYL
+661 FVVPSMFL
-669 DNGVCVIRT
+669 DNGVSVVRS
-678 VGYHHNG
+678 VGYNHNG
-685 TVPDLDKG
+685 ETPATSG
-693 GLKTYNGKAPGNLE
+693 GQLNTKYYCENTPGNSQLE
-707 ISEGVLF
+707 KAAGELF
-714 LGSYSFDGTEH
+714 LGTYSYDGAEH
-725 RENGVPFSS
+725 RTKGTAFAS
-734 RPMSMTFDY
+734 RPLSVSFDY
-743 KYSPLSGHQA
+743 KYIPVNGEQA
-753 QADLIVLDNN
+753 QADVEVIDESGSVL
-763 NNVIASQTA
+763 ASGSMF
-772 YLSASPDMQTRTI
+772 LSASADMQNKTI
-785 NIASYPFGKKASK
+785 RLSNYVFGKKASK
-798 LYVRFR
+798 LYISFR
-804 SMRDDTEP
+804 STKSGAVP
-812 ALNIPSGSSLSISG
+812 AISIPTGGSLDEGQGLGNKTISANSYHAYAKG
-826 YNGLTNNIPANEYK
+826 SELTI
-840 AFAVG
+840 
-845 SVLTLDNVKLG
+845 DNVKVSYDG
-856 YADAVT
+856 VPT
-862 VTVASDINNKHKK
+862 ITK

>member
-15 PGFGLTSCGDE
+15 PGLGLTSCGDE

-104 ATYGDVAEQ
+104 ATYGDIAEQ

-188 PTGEGYSELVL
+188 PTGEGYTELVL
-199 TLTNDQG
+199 SLTNDQG

-219 ARRNYVITVNVTGN
+219 PRRNYVITVNVTGN

-275 TVGTPVDLME
+275 TVGTPVELME
-285 YDELAVSPQFDLYA
+285 YDELAESPQFDLYA
-299 FGGFSEVNLKVANT
+299 FGGFREVNLKVANT
-313 NGTYVPAFGSN
+313 NGTYVPAFGTN
-324 VNLVNADA
+324 VNLINADA

-386 TETVENPVELTAN
+386 TVENPVELTAT
-399 VTKTEYSIVSAGN
+399 VTKTEYSIISAGN

-461 RTRADLPYTYT
+461 RTRAELPYTYT

-489 SYGKLKATANVAVN
+489 SYGKLKATVNVTVN
-503 GPAYEVVSDAFARF
+503 GPAYGVVSDAFARF

-522 ETDNAE
+522 KTDNAE

-548 GNITRDVQNGFIT
+548 GNITRDVRNGFIT
-561 VKGLSAGKAY
+561 VKGLSAGRAY
-571 EGYILKLND
+571 DNISLKLGD
-580 VFEKSV
+580 GFEKAV

-592 AETDVPNGNF
+592 AEVAVPNG
-602 SENGDHIY
+602 D
-610 FNKIETGGKFGT
+610 FGT
-622 GLAGSTYQWTT
+622 TGRRIQIGGLQVGGEYRVGITYHHTSS
-633 TIDRYAPA
+633 IDRTEPE
-641 GWASLNAKTA
+641 GWATVNDLTA
-651 YSGSNPLNTW
+651 YANSSNKNTW
-661 FVVPSTYL
+661 FIVPSMFL
-669 DNGVCVIRT
+669 DNGVATIRS
-678 VGYHHNG
+678 VGYNHNG
-685 TVPDLDKG
+685 TTPSRSSG
-693 GLKTYNGKAPGNLE
+693 ATTYYCTNAPSDSQLEKAAGE
-707 ISEGVLF
+707 LF
-714 LGSYSFDGTEH
+714 LGTYSYDGTEH
-725 RENGVPFSS
+725 RTNGTAFAS
-734 RPMSMTFDY
+734 RPVSVSFEY
-743 KYSPLSGHQA
+743 KYTPVNGEQA
-753 QADLIVLDNN
+753 QADVEVMDESGAILTSGTML
-763 NNVIASQTA
+763 
-772 YLSASPDMQTRTI
+772 LSAAPNMTTKTI
-785 NIASYPFGKKASK
+785 NLPQYAFGKKAAK
-798 LYVRFR
+798 LYIGFR
-804 SMRDDTEP
+804 STKSGVTP
-812 ALNIPSGSSLSISG
+812 AINIPSGSDLNEGQSLGNKTISA
-826 YNGLTNNIPANEYK
+826 NNYH
-840 AFAVG
+840 AFAKG
-845 SVLTLDNVKLG
+845 SELTVDNVKVSYDG
-856 YADAVT
+856 VPT
-862 VTVASDINNKHKK
+862 ITK

>member
-15 PGFGLTSCGDE
+15 PGLGLTSCGDE

-188 PTGEGYSELVL
+188 PTGEGYTELVL

-219 ARRNYVITVNVTGN
+219 PRRNYVITVNVTGN

-239 VLEIGFEEEVTK
+239 VLEIGFEEEETK
-251 ETITIS
+251 DTIKIS

-264 SPAPE
+264 SPAPQ
-269 VRPTGF
+269 VRATNF
-275 TVGTPVDLME
+275 TVGTPIDLME

-299 FGGFSEVNLKVANT
+299 FGGFREVNLKVANT

-359 VKNFLG
+359 VKDFLG

-479 ATTASVAVES
+479 ATTAAVAIES
-489 SYGKLKATANVAVN
+489 SYGKLKATANVTVN

-522 ETDNAE
+522 ETENAE

-548 GNITRDVQNGFIT
+548 GNIMRDVQNGFIT
-561 VKGLSAGKAY
+561 VKGLSAGRAY
-571 EGYILKLND
+571 DAFTLKLNNAFD
-580 VFEKSV
+580 KTV
-586 PSFTTE
+586 PAFTTE
-592 AETDVPNGNF
+592 SESSVPNGDFGKLGRNI
-602 SENGDHIY
+602 NIG
-610 FNKIETGGKFGT
+610 NLQVGG
-622 GLAGSTYQWTT
+622 TY
-633 TIDRYAPA
+633 RVSPA
-641 GWASLNAKTA
+641 DYHHTSSINRNEPEGWVTVNDLTA
-651 YSGSNPLNTW
+651 YANSSNKNTW
-661 FVVPSTYL
+661 FIVPSMFL
-669 DNGVCVIRT
+669 DNGVAVLRS
-678 VGYHHNG
+678 VGYNHNG
-685 TVPDLDKG
+685 TTPARSG
-693 GLKTYNGKAPGNLE
+693 GAFNTKYYCENAPSDSQLE
-707 ISEGVLF
+707 KVAGELF
-714 LGSYSFDGTEH
+714 LGTYSYDGTEH
-725 RENGVPFSS
+725 RTNGTAFAS
-734 RPMSMTFDY
+734 RPVSVSFEY
-743 KYSPLSGHQA
+743 KYTPVNGEQA
-753 QADLIVLDNN
+753 QADVEVLDESGA
-763 NNVIASQTA
+763 ILTSGTML
-772 YLSASPDMQTRTI
+772 LSAAPNMTTKTI
-785 NIASYPFGKKASK
+785 NLPQYAFGKKAAK
-798 LYVRFR
+798 LYIGFR
-804 SMRDDTEP
+804 STKSGVTP
-812 ALNIPSGSSLSISG
+812 AINIPSGSALNEGQGLGNKTISA
-826 YNGLTNNIPANEYK
+826 NNYH
-840 AFAVG
+840 AFAKG
-845 SVLTLDNVKLG
+845 SELTIDNVKVSYDG
-856 YADAVT
+856 VPT
-862 VTVASDINNKHKK
+862 ITK

>member
-15 PGFGLTSCGDE
+15 PGLGLTSCGDE

-33 ETGGIALNLES
+33 ETGGIVLNLES

-139 ATLANAMVTLRY
+139 ATLANAMVTIKY

-188 PTGEGYSELVL
+188 PTGEGYTELVL
-199 TLTNDQG
+199 SLTNDQG

-219 ARRNYVITVNVTGN
+219 PRRNYVITVNVTGN

-275 TVGTPVDLME
+275 TVGTPVELME

-299 FGGFSEVNLKVANT
+299 FGGFREVNLKVANT
-313 NGTYVPAFGSN
+313 NGTYVPAFGTN
-324 VNLVNADA
+324 VNLINADA

-365 NLPAG
+365 NLPVG

-386 TETVENPVELTAN
+386 TETVENPVELTVT
-399 VTKTEYSIVSAGN
+399 VTKTEYSIISAGN

-461 RTRADLPYTYT
+461 RTRAELPYTYT

-489 SYGKLKATANVAVN
+489 SYGKLKATANVTVN

-561 VKGLSAGKAY
+561 VKGLSAGRAY
-571 EGYILKLND
+571 DNISLKLGD
-580 VFEKSV
+580 GFEKAV

-592 AETDVPNGNF
+592 AEVAVPNG
-602 SENGDHIY
+602 D
-610 FNKIETGGKFGT
+610 FGT
-622 GLAGSTYQWTT
+622 AGRRIQIGGLMVGGEYKVDAGLIKGTYHHTSS
-633 TIDRYAPA
+633 IDRTEPE
-641 GWASLNAKTA
+641 GWATVNDLTA
-651 YSGSNPLNTW
+651 YTNSSNKNTW
-661 FVVPSTYL
+661 FIVPSMFL
-669 DNGVCVIRT
+669 DNGVSVIRS
-678 VGYHHNG
+678 VGYNHNG
-685 TVPDLDKG
+685 TTPSTSG
-693 GLKTYNGKAPGNLE
+693 GQFNTKYYCENSPSSAQLEKAAGE
-707 ISEGVLF
+707 LF
-714 LGSYSFDGTEH
+714 LGTYSYDGAEH
-725 RENGVPFSS
+725 RIKGTAFSS
-734 RPMSMTFDY
+734 RPLSVSFDY
-743 KYSPLSGHQA
+743 KYIPVNGEQA
-753 QADLIVLDNN
+753 QADVEVIDESGSVL
-763 NNVIASQTA
+763 ASGLML
-772 YLSASPDMQTRTI
+772 LSASADMQNKTI
-785 NIASYPFGKKASK
+785 RLSNYVFGKKASK
-798 LYVRFR
+798 LYINFR
-804 SMRDDTEP
+804 STKSGATP
-812 ALNIPSGSSLSISG
+812 AINIPSGGSLDEGQALGNKTISA
-826 YNGLTNNIPANEYK
+826 NGYK
-840 AFAVG
+840 AFAKG
-845 SVLTLDNVKLG
+845 SELTIDNVKVSYDG
-856 YADAVT
+856 VPT
-862 VTVASDINNKHKK
+862 ITK

>member
-15 PGFGLTSCGDE
+15 PGLGLTGCSDE

-33 ETGGIALNLES
+33 DMGGIALNLES

-78 TYSKT
+78 TFSKT
-83 WSSLDGFNKESEFPI
+83 WSSLEGFNKESEFPI
-98 GDYTIE
+98 GDYTVE
-104 ATYGDVAEQ
+104 ATYGDVTEQ

-151 TDAFL
+151 SDTFL
-156 ANYSTYSAAIE
+156 ANYTTYSAAIE

-188 PTGEGYSELVL
+188 PTGEGYTELVL

-219 ARRNYVITVNVTGN
+219 PRRNYVITVNVTGN

-239 VLEIGFEEEVTK
+239 VLEIGFEEEVTQ

-269 VRPTGF
+269 VRAVNF
-275 TVGTPVDLME
+275 TAGTPVELME

-299 FGGFSEVNLKVANT
+299 FGGFREVNLKVANT

-359 VKNFLG
+359 VKDFLG

-399 VTKTEYSIVSAGN
+399 VAKTEYSIVSAGN

-443 ATVKSVTEGGAAP
+443 ATVKSVTEGGSAP
-456 APKRT
+456 APRRT

-472 YTLDVPQ
+472 YILDVPQ
-479 ATTASVAVES
+479 ATTEAVAIES
-489 SYGKLKATANVAVN
+489 SYGKLKATANVTVN

-522 ETDNAE
+522 ETENAE
-528 MKEYLTK
+528 MKAYLTK
-535 NLTVYNGNAAVTP
+535 NLTVYNGSAAITP

-571 EGYILKLND
+571 DNISLKLGD
-580 VFEKSV
+580 GFEKAV

-592 AETDVPNGNF
+592 AEVAVPNG
-602 SENGDHIY
+602 D
-610 FNKIETGGKFGT
+610 FGT
-622 GLAGSTYQWTT
+622 AGRRIQIGGLQVGGEYYVTLFTNHHHTSS
-633 TIDRYAPA
+633 IDRTEPQ
-641 GWASLNAKTA
+641 GWATVNDLTA
-651 YSGSNPLNTW
+651 YANSSNKNTW
-661 FVVPSTYL
+661 FIVPSMFL
-669 DNGVCVIRT
+669 DNGVATIRS
-678 VGYHHNG
+678 VGYNHNG
-685 TVPDLDKG
+685 TTPNRTGSAAGTTYYCTAAPGENQLDKASG
-693 GLKTYNGKAPGNLE
+693 E
-707 ISEGVLF
+707 LF
-714 LGSYSFDGTEH
+714 LGTYTFDGAEH
-725 RENGVPFSS
+725 RTKGTVFAS
-734 RPMSMTFDY
+734 RPLSVSFEY
-743 KYSPLSGHQA
+743 KYTPVNGEQA
-753 QADLIVLDNN
+753 QADVEVFDESGTVLASGMTLI
-763 NNVIASQTA
+763 
-772 YLSASPDMQTRTI
+772 SASSNMTI
-785 NIASYPFGKKASK
+785 KTIELPKYAFGKKAAK
-798 LYVRFR
+798 LYISFR
-804 SMRDDTEP
+804 STKAGTTP
-812 ALNIPSGSSLSISG
+812 AINIPSGSALNEGTGKNGTTLS
-826 YNGLTNNIPANEYK
+826 ANTYH
-840 AFAVG
+840 AFAKG
-845 SVLTLDNVKLG
+845 SELTIDNVKVSYDG
-856 YADAVT
+856 VPT
-862 VTVASDINNKHKK
+862 ITK

>member
-15 PGFGLTSCGDE
+15 PGLGLTGCSDE

-33 ETGGIALNLES
+33 QMGGIALNLES

-83 WSSLDGFNKESEFPI
+83 WSSLEGFNKESEFPI

-104 ATYGDVAEQ
+104 AAYGDVTEQ

-139 ATLANAMVTLRY
+139 ATLANAMVTMRY

-167 TPNHSEPV
+167 TPSHSEPV

-188 PTGEGYSELVL
+188 PTGEGYTELVL

-219 ARRNYVITVNVTGN
+219 PRRNYVITVNVTGN

-275 TVGTPVDLME
+275 TVGTPVELME

-299 FGGFSEVNLKVANT
+299 FGGFREVNLKVANT

-386 TETVENPVELTAN
+386 TETVENPVELTAT
-399 VTKTEYSIVSAGN
+399 VTKTEYSIISAGN

-461 RTRADLPYTYT
+461 RTRAELPYTYT

-489 SYGKLKATANVAVN
+489 SYGKLKATANVTVN

-561 VKGLSAGKAY
+561 VKGLSAGRAY
-571 EGYILKLND
+571 EGYSLKLND
-580 VFEKSV
+580 VFEKPV

-610 FNKIETGGKFGT
+610 FNNINTGGAFGT
-622 GLAGSTYQWTT
+622 IITYQWTT

-641 GWASLNAKTA
+641 GWATLNAKTA
-651 YSGSNPLNTW
+651 YSGSNPMNTW
-661 FVVPSTYL
+661 FVEPSTYL
-669 DNGVCVIRT
+669 DNGVCVVRT

-685 TVPDLDKG
+685 TLPAKDTGNG
-693 GLKTYNGKAPGNLE
+693 GFKTYSGNAPGNLN

-785 NIASYPFGKKASK
+785 KIANYPFGKKASK

-812 ALNIPSGSSLSISG
+812 ALNIPSGSALSISG
-826 YNGLTNNIPANEYK
+826 YNGATNNIPTNEYK

-856 YADAVT
+856 YADAAT
-862 VTVASDINNKHKK
+862 VTAAPRRNNKNK